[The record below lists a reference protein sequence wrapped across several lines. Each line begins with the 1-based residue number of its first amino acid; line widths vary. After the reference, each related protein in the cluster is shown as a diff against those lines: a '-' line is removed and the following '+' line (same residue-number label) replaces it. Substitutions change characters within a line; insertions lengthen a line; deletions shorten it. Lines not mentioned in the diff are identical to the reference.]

1 MNSNIHF
8 FIVGDSH
15 VRTFPVRKNIH
26 PVFLKPGKYLNFL
39 NDNNSFLTQ
48 NLIIQLLDY
57 ATRDVPKPV
66 LVIPFGEAS
75 TRYAL
80 NRSWEPNNCSPT
92 VSSYKIVEN
101 ESRCFINLLNVIHEK
116 FFNKI
121 EIYVVTPPLTF
132 RTGQNLLIE
141 NITKDLVGSAS
152 FYRVINGLEFSKN
165 NFNSLFQI
173 YSDSIHCNIGYG
185 THLLN
190 YITDCNS
197 IENLI
202 SWPQQPEFNWL
213 SCFESFLCYKF
224 KVESEKIPYE
234 QLEFK
239 YS

>member
-15 VRTFPVRKNIH
+15 VRSFPIRKNIH
-26 PVFLKPGKYLNFL
+26 PVFLNPGKYLNFL

-57 ATRDVPKPV
+57 ATREVPKPV

-116 FFNKI
+116 FLNKI

-132 RTGQNLLIE
+132 RAGQNLLIE
-141 NITKDLVGSAS
+141 NTL
-152 FYRVINGLEFSKN
+152 
-165 NFNSLFQI
+165 
-173 YSDSIHCNIGYG
+173 
-185 THLLN
+185 
-190 YITDCNS
+190 
-197 IENLI
+197 
-202 SWPQQPEFNWL
+202 
-213 SCFESFLCYKF
+213 
-224 KVESEKIPYE
+224 
-234 QLEFK
+234 
-239 YS
+239 